1 MRLITLTIINIKRTI
16 KNPAML
22 LMTFLFPMVVLFG
35 VVGTGAE
42 GSSLGKIGIID
53 NTSGKYSKNLIQELE
68 EKYDIE
74 NLEGTV
80 EDSYND
86 LRDKKLAMV
95 YVLNED
101 FDKNIDLG
109 KTPKIENYVVETG
122 MGSIIA
128 EDIINNYVNNL
139 LEESINSGLSTN
151 SIDSV
156 IVESYEKDSNDY
168 YMAVIMICYFMMIG
182 ATIITE
188 DILKLKAQKVLK
200 RVISTG
206 NKDRQIL
213 GSLYISSFIIQAVIS
228 SLSLIV
234 AIMMFKIERF
244 NLGLGILA
252 ITLCSLITTAIIMTV
267 TRWVKNQTLA
277 SLAVVI
283 FGLLAFAVG
292 ILGTNLDEFS
302 NVPKA
307 IGYLSVISPFSWLGK
322 IINGE
327 SIFISIIVIVLMS
340 LAFFT
345 LGSFKLRDYVKE

>member
-213 GSLYISSFIIQAVIS
+213 GSLYISSFIIQAIIS

>member
-1 MRLITLTIINIKRTI
+1 MRLIRLTIINIKRTI

-35 VVGTGAE
+35 VVGTGSG

-53 NTSGKYSKNLIQELE
+53 NTSDKYSKELIQELE
-68 EKYDIE
+68 EKYDIK

-139 LEESINSGLSTN
+139 LEESINQGLSTN

-213 GSLYISSFIIQAVIS
+213 GSLYISSFIIQAIIS
-228 SLSLIV
+228 SISLIV
-234 AIMMFKIERF
+234 AIMIFKIEKF